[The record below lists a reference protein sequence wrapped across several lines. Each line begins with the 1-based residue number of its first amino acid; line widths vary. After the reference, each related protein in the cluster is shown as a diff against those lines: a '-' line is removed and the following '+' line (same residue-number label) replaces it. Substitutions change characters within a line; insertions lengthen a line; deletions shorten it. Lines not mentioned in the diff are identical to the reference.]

1 MAHLHAH
8 VMQPK
13 LAHWKA
19 QFMTPEEIFGMDE
32 QPEEAK
38 AFFMEMMMAHAP
50 GKNGKKFIL

>member
-32 QPEEAK
+32 QSEEQK
-38 AFFMEMMMAHAP
+38 AAFMEMIMAHAP
-50 GKNGKKFIL
+50 GKKWA